1 MSEDPKEVE
10 EPEEAPDEQAKAAEP
25 EEEAPKPAAPIE
37 EEAGGDDRPFFAR
50 AYPRNRSLDE
60 LIVAFER
67 GNYAKVRT
75 DARVLADRTKD
86 PAVKGAAEDLLR
98 RIQPDSLST
107 ALIIVGALLLL
118 FLAYSYLGHP
128 PHEGAP

>member
-1 MSEDPKEVE
+1 VSEETKQAE
-10 EPEEAPDEQAKAAEP
+10 EPEAAEP
-25 EEEAPKPAAPIE
+25 GAEEEAKPAAPSG
-37 EEAGGDDRPFFAR
+37 EEAIGDDRPFFAR
-50 AYPRNRSLDE
+50 AYPRDRTLDE

-75 DARVLADRTKD
+75 DARALADRTKD
-86 PAVKGAAEDLLR
+86 AAVKGAAEDLLR

-107 ALIIVGALLLL
+107 ALVVVGIGLLL
-118 FLAYSYLGHP
+118 FLAYSYLGHA